1 MELLTQ
7 HLGKGMFLILML
19 SLPAVLTAASV
30 GLLVGIIQA
39 VTQVQEQTISA
50 APKIILVFLL
60 IIFGGQIMMT
70 LLSNFVRE
78 SALIAFQEIPMTG
91 NKLLPPRAKTAKQK
105 RIETFYAEQVGLSRS
120 GKDNQRIMKAPS
132 MGIKGGQELR
142 KEQIQSEYSATPKAS
157 VSEEMHLYQ
166 QEN

>member
-30 GLLVGIIQA
+30 GLFVGIIQA

-60 IIFGGQIMMT
+60 IIFGGQVMMT
-70 LLSNFVRE
+70 LLGNYIRE
-78 SALIAFQEIPMTG
+78 SALIAFQEIPVNG
-91 NKLLPPRAKTAKQK
+91 HKLLPPLAKTAQQK
-105 RIETFYAEQVGLSRS
+105 KIQRFYAEQVGLSRS
-120 GKDNQRIMKAPS
+120 GKENHRIMKAPS
-132 MGIKGGQELR
+132 MGGKSGQQIER
-142 KEQIQSEYSATPKAS
+142 DQIQSEYSSVPKTS

-166 QEN
+166 EQQ

>member
-30 GLLVGIIQA
+30 GLIVGIIQA

-70 LLSNFVRE
+70 LLSNYIRE
-78 SALIAFQEIPMTG
+78 STVIAFQEIPLSG
-91 NKLLPPRAKTAKQK
+91 HKLLPPQAKTAEQKQ
-105 RIETFYAEQVGLSRS
+105 RDTFYAQQTGLSRT
-120 GKDNQRIMKAPS
+120 GRANRQLIKAPAL
-132 MGIKGGQELR
+132 GGQGGQSLQR
-142 KEQIQSEYSATPKAS
+142 EQIQSDYRAAPKAAI
-157 VSEEMHLYQ
+157 SEEMHLYQ
-166 QEN
+166 DRQ